1 MFRRRTVR
9 VLAGGLVSV
18 GLLGGGLL
26 ATPLPVGAG
35 GSGGGAGRVKHI
47 VVIYQENHSFDNLY
61 GLWGSVNGHPVN
73 GVPQADLGHTVQV
86 AQDSTAYTCLLQ
98 NDVNLT
104 APSPLSTQ
112 CIDPRPT
119 VGSSHFINL
128 PFNID
133 TYIPAAATT
142 CPPPGVFA
150 AHGVLNGTGLPGGC
164 TADLVH
170 RFYQE
175 QYQLDGGKQ
184 DRYVTGSDAV
194 GLAMGYYDS
203 TLLPIHQYLHS
214 PGAPNYVIADNFF
227 QGAFGGS
234 FLNHQVLVAAQAPV
248 FANADKSGI
257 GPGNPA
263 NGCASGTANCDLHSV
278 VDANGFP
285 NSTYP
290 LYTPASAVVD
300 GQLTEA
306 TDSSGACS
314 PSFPTG
320 AVPAPPGTLC
330 GDYAVNTSQPFTQ
343 PYAPGTAVG
352 RRLPSLTSPN
362 IGDQLSAKR
371 VSWVWY
377 SGGWDNAAGN
387 NGRDAQHPLGPGWT
401 DGPTGTTTGTCTP
414 PAGQT
419 LANGAVFPNCP
430 DALFQFHHQPFGY
443 FANYADG
450 TQGRVDHLKDEQQFL
465 MDAQQGKLP
474 SVSFVKPIGE
484 ENEHPGYTSE
494 STGSQHLVDLIKA
507 VLTGPNGKDTMIV
520 VTYDEFGGQW
530 DHVPVPGA
538 SGQPGPHDA
547 VGPGTRVPALVV
559 SQLLGTSGVDHQQ
572 YDTTSILATIEQLFS
587 VKPLTDAVTG
597 RPTRDAAVQSLL
609 GVFRI

>member
-1 MFRRRTVR
+1 MFRRRTVK

-26 ATPLPVGAG
+26 ATSVPVGAG

-61 GLWGSVNGHPVN
+61 GLWGSVNGQPVN

-86 AQDSTAYTCLLQ
+86 AQDGTAYTCLLQ

-112 CIDPRPT
+112 CIDPKPA

-133 TYIPAAATT
+133 TYIPATATT

-194 GLAMGYYDS
+194 GLAMGYYDT
-203 TLLPIHQYLHS
+203 TLLPIYQYLHS
-214 PGAPNYVIADNFF
+214 PGAPRLRDRRQLLPGRLRWFVP
-227 QGAFGGS
+227 QPSGAGRGTS
-234 FLNHQVLVAAQAPV
+234 TGLRQRRQER
-248 FANADKSGI
+248 DR
-257 GPGNPA
+257 PGNPA
-263 NGCASGTANCDLHSV
+263 NGCAHGYGQLRPALRRGRERLPEQQLPALQAGERRGRRPAHGGNRLQRRVQPQLPDRSGGRAARNV
-278 VDANGFP
+278 VRRLRGQHHPAVHPAVRSWHGRG
-285 NSTYP
+285 
-290 LYTPASAVVD
+290 PASSVAD
-300 GQLTEA
+300 EPQHRR
-306 TDSSGACS
+306 
-314 PSFPTG
+314 P
-320 AVPAPPGTLC
+320 
-330 GDYAVNTSQPFTQ
+330 
-343 PYAPGTAVG
+343 AVG
-352 RRLPSLTSPN
+352 QGRQLGVVLGRLGQRGWQQWPRREAP
-362 IGDQLSAKR
+362 AR
-371 VSWVWY
+371 
-377 SGGWDNAAGN
+377 
-387 NGRDAQHPLGPGWT
+387 PGL
-401 DGPTGTTTGTCTP
+401 DERPHRHSTGTCAP
-414 PAGQT
+414 PADQT
-419 LANGAVFPNCP
+419 IANGAVFPNCP

-465 MDAQQGKLP
+465 LDAQQGKLP

-494 STGSQHLVDLIKA
+494 STGSQHLVDLIKT
-507 VLTGPNGKDTMIV
+507 VLNGPNGKDTMIV

-530 DHVPVPGA
+530 DHVPVPGTN
-538 SGQPGPHDA
+538 GQPGPHDV
-547 VGPGTRVPALVV
+547 VGPGTRVPALVI
-559 SQLLGTSGVDHQQ
+559 SRFSARPGSTINQ